1 MINPVD
7 SAETKQMR
15 LWPVHCVRDTPGAQI
30 IPEIDTSRFD
40 AVVKKGQDR
49 RVEMYSG
56 FADAF
61 GGRLGASLNLTGLL
75 REKGISHVYVVG
87 LAGDYCVKATAMGAQ
102 KEGFKTYVIEEAVK
116 SVDPGENGWA
126 KAAREME
133 EGGVSVVGVH
143 GDAVNRI
150 RQIVSS
156 GH

>member
-7 SAETKQMR
+7 SAETNQMR

-87 LAGDYCVKATAMGAQ
+87 LAGDYCVKATAMDAH
-102 KEGFKTYVIEEAVK
+102 KEGFKTYVIEEALK
-116 SVDPGENGWA
+116 SVDPSEKGWG

-133 EGGVSVVGVH
+133 EGGVSVVGVD
-143 GDAVNRI
+143 GDAVNRV
-150 RQIVSS
+150 RQIVSR